1 MPFKGFHT
9 SSLKSSFIGLVF
21 LTYAK
26 FLLHSFLKILSLKR
40 MNIIRLEL
48 MCVHTL
54 SYVWLFVT
62 PWTLAC
68 QALLSMEFYRQEHW
82 SGLPFPPPAKIER
95 IKMEIRGGGFIC
107 LETEIHTYFNLIPGR
122 RQPVP
127 TSLTHFNKHLEIV
140 GMILMSSLKALPLL
154 NHLLPKIGSS
164 VLKKTIT
171 SKHHI
176 LSLLKLQHCYTWVII
191 TDLTPP
197 KVMGLLWHHSSLAS
211 FISENSSLLTF

>member
-1 MPFKGFHT
+1 MPFKGFYT

-21 LTYAK
+21 LTFAK

-40 MNIIRLEL
+40 MNIIRSEL
-48 MCVHTL
+48 TMCAHTQLCLTLCDPMDYSLPGSSVHGI
-54 SYVWLFVT
+54 F
-62 PWTLAC
+62 
-68 QALLSMEFYRQEHW
+68 QARILKSVAISS
-82 SGLPFPPPAKIER
+82 SGKTER
-95 IKMEIRGGGFIC
+95 IKTGVRGGGFIC

-127 TSLTHFNKHLEIV
+127 SLTHFNKHFEII

-176 LSLLKLQHCYTWVII
+176 LSLLKLQHCYT
-191 TDLTPP
+191 
-197 KVMGLLWHHSSLAS
+197 
-211 FISENSSLLTF
+211 